1 MSDLIQYLS
10 GRQTAIAAGCNLTKR
25 LTARQMIQAASIA
38 IHNTPALA
46 KCTRESIFESVLSAA
61 RMGLDCSG
69 LHGHGYLIAYGR
81 KCMFIPGWRGL
92 VSIARRA
99 SGVQDLKANVIHERD
114 DWEYREGLDPD
125 LVHKP
130 CLLTDR
136 GPVIAAYAVAY
147 LDTGRVHFEVVGKAE
162 IDAIAKDSRS
172 DSWKNHFAAMARK
185 TAVRRLCNNLP
196 RSLDLDDALDIENAA
211 EDSRETSA
219 ELRAIP
225 AEEMFLG
232 ERENTADEVKKQI
245 RKRKPRAPRKPRKSK
260 AEPTRDEAM
269 EYAGRSL
276 RGAVDRFNADV
287 NAEVPH
293 TNAPAEVVAEFSEG
307 VDVELSKARE
317 AEKADAVIMG
327 ANPSAIPAA
336 DFTDEEIPF

>member
-1 MSDLIQYLS
+1 MGDLIQYLS

-81 KCMFIPGWRGL
+81 KCTFIPGWRGL

-114 DWEYREGLDPD
+114 DWEYREGLEPD

-172 DSWKNHFAAMARK
+172 DSWKNHYAAMARK

-196 RSLDLDDALDIENAA
+196 RSLELDDALDIENAA
-211 EDSRETSA
+211 EGDRENSA
-219 ELRAIP
+219 ELRMMP
-225 AEEMFLG
+225 PEEMFLG

-245 RKRKPRAPRKPRKSK
+245 RKRKPRAPRKPRKR
-260 AEPTRDEAM
+260 AEAPPEPRGKLKKIDKVEVLRHQIEDFPEQFADQKPRLAAM
-269 EYAGRSL
+269 
-276 RGAVDRFNADV
+276 
-287 NAEVPH
+287 
-293 TNAPAEVVAEFSEG
+293 
-307 VDVELSKARE
+307 E
-317 AEKADAVIMG
+317 AEKADAVILG